1 MALARRTGQRLQS
14 AIWPGFVDAMTGLL
28 LVLIFVLTIFMFVQ
42 FVLRETI
49 SGQQNRLSGLT
60 SEIAALTET
69 LGLERERTSDLELE
83 VDRLSVTLRQA
94 EADLSEQAER
104 IAGLL
109 QQRTEQDQALRD
121 AQTQITDFEA
131 QVAALLA
138 TEAQNRASIAELET
152 DREQLRSGQEALNLA
167 LAQARTEMDA
177 QLEAARLAAARREA
191 LEALVADLGRQNAD
205 AQDRI
210 TDLETELSQE
220 EAARLADAAAAEIL
234 RSRLADASAELTSMT
249 LALEEQRAYAE
260 ETLTLLAA
268 VEATRD
274 DLNQKLI
281 AALSRVEGVEEQL
294 VEQTALRAL
303 IDAARQRASDLEVN
317 LSDTEA
323 ERAALK
329 LQVQTLLEQEQILLE
344 QLDETKADEE
354 SLQQQLLEALA
365 AQRSAE
371 SKLGEELSRS
381 EQRAVLLASA
391 QRALAEEEEISAEG
405 RRQLAVLN
413 QQISV
418 LREQLGQLQ
427 GLLDDS
433 QARDAA
439 SSIQIESLGRKL
451 NAALARA
458 VSEQARRR
466 QLEEAER
473 RRLEEEARRLADE
486 KQNLESYRSEFF
498 GRMREVLAGQDRVRV
513 IGDRFVFSSEVL
525 FAPARA
531 DLSPEGAT
539 EISSIT
545 RVLND
550 IIDEIPTDINWVI
563 QVDGHTDDRPLT
575 SQRQFSDNWELSQAR
590 ALSVVRYMVE
600 ELAFPPDRLSANGF
614 GPFQPVNADNSDFAR
629 AQNRRIELKL
639 TEK

>member
-60 SEIAALTET
+60 AEIAALTQT

-109 QQRTEQDQALRD
+109 QQRTQQDQALRD

-138 TEAQNRASIAELET
+138 TETQNRASIAELET
-152 DREQLRSGQEALNLA
+152 DREQLRSGQEVLNLA

-317 LSDTEA
+317 LSDAEA

-381 EQRAVLLASA
+381 EQRA
-391 QRALAEEEEISAEG
+391 
-405 RRQLAVLN
+405 RRP
-413 QQISV
+413 
-418 LREQLGQLQ
+418 
-427 GLLDDS
+427 
-433 QARDAA
+433 
-439 SSIQIESLGRKL
+439 
-451 NAALARA
+451 
-458 VSEQARRR
+458 
-466 QLEEAER
+466 
-473 RRLEEEARRLADE
+473 EEEARRLADE

-498 GRMREVLAGQDRVRV
+498 GRMREVLAGQGRVRV

-550 IIDEIPTDINWVI
+550 IIDEIPADINWVI

>member
-1 MALARRTGQRLQS
+1 VMALARRTGQRLQS

-60 SEIAALTET
+60 AEIAALTQT

-109 QQRTEQDQALRD
+109 QQRTQQDQALRD

-138 TEAQNRASIAELET
+138 TETQNRASIAELET
-152 DREQLRSGQEALNLA
+152 DREQLRSGQEVLNLA

-317 LSDTEA
+317 LSDAEA

-381 EQRAVLLASA
+381 EQRA
-391 QRALAEEEEISAEG
+391 
-405 RRQLAVLN
+405 RRP
-413 QQISV
+413 
-418 LREQLGQLQ
+418 
-427 GLLDDS
+427 
-433 QARDAA
+433 
-439 SSIQIESLGRKL
+439 
-451 NAALARA
+451 
-458 VSEQARRR
+458 
-466 QLEEAER
+466 
-473 RRLEEEARRLADE
+473 EEEARRLADE

-498 GRMREVLAGQDRVRV
+498 GRMREVLAGQGRVRV

-550 IIDEIPTDINWVI
+550 IIDEIPADINWVI